1 MKLNIRQRKVVE
13 ATDSKI
19 LCLAAAAAGKT
30 RTLTERIRFLIEERG
45 VKPEK
50 IVAITFTNAAADEM
64 KNRLGNIC
72 EGAFIGTVHSYANG
86 ICQFNGIDT
95 QTYVRTFEFDKIIEK
110 ALTLT
115 SKQYI
120 QIDHLLVD
128 ECQDIGPLEYA
139 FLERIPTKNQF
150 WCGDD
155 RQCQPAGTK
164 VKLRNG
170 IIKNIEDVEVGDS
183 VVWYDNNRSYLSSIN
198 TNHSSIEKKVLK
210 TASRDFC
217 NDNLIKIITESGR
230 ETQYTPNHITYVK
243 IHQSEYNHAVY
254 LMCDENNRFRIGKI
268 PFTCTNKSRTN
279 PWRDKMYKEGCQKI
293 WILKVFK
300 TDQEA
305 RLLETK
311 LSYKYQIPQTCWQTD
326 KVSWSKED
334 IDYIYEGL
342 DTFSSAKKC
351 LKEFNRDYDYPLLN
365 KATEESNRIHFAK
378 NAVTEIFASN
388 IMPEV
393 MDVIVYDDTTK
404 HKKKYEQII
413 KVEYQYISSP
423 IKVYSLEVEGGTYV
437 ADEIVTHNCIY
448 GFKGTS
454 LQYLENF
461 YKDDNFKKYYLVE
474 NYRNAPNILSFA
486 EGFLESFKSIS
497 PKSIPYKT
505 KNGIIE
511 NCTLLDALD
520 ELELSQ
526 NWGDWFILT
535 RTNNELAAVQE
546 ILDERGIPNV
556 TFKRGDLDLMEL
568 EQLMSSNRVKVLT
581 IHTSKGLENKNVIVT
596 GARFYCEEERRI
608 AYVAAT
614 RAENILYWC
623 PSFSK
628 KHKKGRGMNKKS
640 EAGRFA
646 EKTQQ
651 EMITF

>member
-13 ATDSKI
+13 ATDPKI

-95 QTYVRTFEFDKIIEK
+95 QIYVRTFEFDKIIEK
-110 ALTLT
+110 ALTLS

-155 RQCQPAGTK
+155 RQ
-164 VKLRNG
+164 
-170 IIKNIEDVEVGDS
+170 
-183 VVWYDNNRSYLSSIN
+183 
-198 TNHSSIEKKVLK
+198 
-210 TASRDFC
+210 
-217 NDNLIKIITESGR
+217 
-230 ETQYTPNHITYVK
+230 
-243 IHQSEYNHAVY
+243 
-254 LMCDENNRFRIGKI
+254 M
-268 PFTCTNKSRTN
+268 
-279 PWRDKMYKEGCQKI
+279 
-293 WILKVFK
+293 
-300 TDQEA
+300 
-305 RLLETK
+305 
-311 LSYKYQIPQTCWQTD
+311 
-326 KVSWSKED
+326 
-334 IDYIYEGL
+334 
-342 DTFSSAKKC
+342 
-351 LKEFNRDYDYPLLN
+351 
-365 KATEESNRIHFAK
+365 
-378 NAVTEIFASN
+378 
-388 IMPEV
+388 
-393 MDVIVYDDTTK
+393 
-404 HKKKYEQII
+404 
-413 KVEYQYISSP
+413 
-423 IKVYSLEVEGGTYV
+423 
-437 ADEIVTHNCIY
+437 IY

>member
-95 QTYVRTFEFDKIIEK
+95 QIYVRTFEFDKIIEK
-110 ALTLT
+110 ALTLS

-155 RQCQPAGTK
+155 RQ
-164 VKLRNG
+164 
-170 IIKNIEDVEVGDS
+170 
-183 VVWYDNNRSYLSSIN
+183 
-198 TNHSSIEKKVLK
+198 
-210 TASRDFC
+210 
-217 NDNLIKIITESGR
+217 
-230 ETQYTPNHITYVK
+230 
-243 IHQSEYNHAVY
+243 
-254 LMCDENNRFRIGKI
+254 M
-268 PFTCTNKSRTN
+268 
-279 PWRDKMYKEGCQKI
+279 
-293 WILKVFK
+293 
-300 TDQEA
+300 
-305 RLLETK
+305 
-311 LSYKYQIPQTCWQTD
+311 
-326 KVSWSKED
+326 
-334 IDYIYEGL
+334 
-342 DTFSSAKKC
+342 
-351 LKEFNRDYDYPLLN
+351 
-365 KATEESNRIHFAK
+365 
-378 NAVTEIFASN
+378 
-388 IMPEV
+388 
-393 MDVIVYDDTTK
+393 
-404 HKKKYEQII
+404 
-413 KVEYQYISSP
+413 
-423 IKVYSLEVEGGTYV
+423 
-437 ADEIVTHNCIY
+437 IY

-461 YKDDNFKKYYLVE
+461 YKDDSFKKYYLVE

-497 PKSIPYKT
+497 PKSVPYKT